1 MTKFSEYQASLSSD
15 PFFCFGCYKKTATTA
30 PLYDFFDFGAW
41 RGPVRLCWTYMFLV
55 TLGRAWEGV
64 FGLGDTNG
72 FFNVRGDLSHK
83 FYTRPLW
90 LAF

>member
-15 PFFCFGCYKKTATTA
+15 AFFCFGCYKKTATTA

-55 TLGRAWEGV
+55 TLAGHGKAFLDWE
-64 FGLGDTNG
+64 TNG
-72 FFNVRGDLSHK
+72 FLRAWRFITK
-83 FYTRPLW
+83 FYTRLFW